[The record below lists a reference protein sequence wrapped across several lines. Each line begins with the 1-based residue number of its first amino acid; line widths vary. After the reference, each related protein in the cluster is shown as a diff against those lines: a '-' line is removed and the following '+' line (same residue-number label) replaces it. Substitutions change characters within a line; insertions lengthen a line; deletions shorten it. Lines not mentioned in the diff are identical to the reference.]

1 MLRADVTIEVERV
14 PAKLMV
20 KPDAI
25 HLGAVRGRKE
35 ASVELHNLTKR
46 PVTVGDVTCSVASVT
61 VTMPDGKRI
70 KPGGMVKV
78 VVETPAAGLPR
89 GPIRGEVRVE
99 TNVPEHAV
107 IAIPVDGTALQ

>member
-1 MLRADVTIEVERV
+1 ML
-14 PAKLMV
+14 

-25 HLGAVRGRKE
+25 HLGAVRGRKS

-46 PVTVGDVTCSVASVT
+46 PVSVGDVTCSIDGVE
-61 VTMPDGKRI
+61 VTMPEGKRI
-70 KPGGMVKV
+70 KPGGQVKV
-78 VVETPAAGLPR
+78 AVETPDAGLPR

-99 TNVPEHAV
+99 TNVPDHAV